1 MSTDAPQIETPE
13 MPALVIGSDVA
24 EATDGAPAVER
35 VAPTIRGKVDR
46 FGVCWGTGRRKTAV
60 ARVRVKDGSG
70 QITVNGR
77 AMTEYFPLITDQHA
91 VLAVL
96 KATSMLEKV
105 EVIIQV
111 EGGGSTGQSG
121 ACKLGIAR
129 ALQAKN
135 PELHPILTEGSYLT
149 RDDRKVERKK
159 YGHKK
164 ARRSFQFS
172 KR

>member
-1 MSTDAPQIETPE
+1 MSTDAPQIEMPE
-13 MPALVIGSDVA
+13 LNIGGAADEPSV
-24 EATDGAPAVER
+24 EAAPVER

-60 ARVRVKDGSG
+60 ARVRGKDGSG

-111 EGGGSTGQSG
+111 EGGGQTGQSG

>member
-1 MSTDAPQIETPE
+1 MSTDAPITE
-13 MPALVIGSDVA
+13 MPELNLGVA
-24 EATDGAPAVER
+24 APEADAPAAR
-35 VAPTIRGKVDR
+35 PAPTIRGKVDR

-60 ARVRVKDGSG
+60 ARVRLKDGQG
-70 QITVNGR
+70 EITVNGR
-77 AMTEYFPLITDQHA
+77 QMTEYFPLLVDQNA
-91 VLAVL
+91 VLAAL
-96 KATSMLEKV
+96 KATGMTDKV
-105 EVIIQV
+105 NIIIQV
-111 EGGGSTGQSG
+111 EGGGQTGQSG

-129 ALQAKN
+129 ALTAKN
-135 PELHPILTEGSYLT
+135 VEFHPILAEAKFLT

>member
-1 MSTDAPQIETPE
+1 MSTDAPQNE
-13 MPALVIGSDVA
+13 MPELTLGVDAAVA
-24 EATDGAPAVER
+24 ADGAVAVER

-60 ARVRVKDGSG
+60 ARVRVKDGNG
-70 QITVNGR
+70 KITVNGR
-77 AMTEYFPLITDQHA
+77 EMTEYFPLIADQNA

-96 KATSMLEKV
+96 RATNMLEKV

-111 EGGGSTGQSG
+111 EGGGATGQSG
-121 ACKLGIAR
+121 ASKLGIAR

-135 PELHPILTEGSYLT
+135 PELHPILSEGKYLT
-149 RDDRKVERKK
+149 RDGRKVERKK

>member
-24 EATDGAPAVER
+24 EATDGSPAVER

-91 VLAVL
+91 VLAV
-96 KATSMLEKV
+96 E
-105 EVIIQV
+105 QV
-111 EGGGSTGQSG
+111 ALDSHALAWRG
-121 ACKLGIAR
+121 ALDAEIE
-129 ALQAKN
+129 
-135 PELHPILTEGSYLT
+135 P
-149 RDDRKVERKK
+149 RD
-159 YGHKK
+159 
-164 ARRSFQFS
+164 Q
-172 KR
+172 

>member
-1 MSTDAPQIETPE
+1 MSTDAPQIEMPE
-13 MPALVIGSDVA
+13 LTIGSTAEVAVEAVDV
-24 EATDGAPAVER
+24 VER
-35 VAPTIRGKVDR
+35 VAPAIRGKVDR

-70 QITVNGR
+70 KITVNGR
-77 AMTEYFPLITDQHA
+77 EMTEYFPLIADQNA

-96 KATSMLEKV
+96 RATSMLEKV

-135 PELHPILTEGSYLT
+135 PALHPILTEGKYLT